1 MTQLRN
7 VSLIGAPTDV
17 GAGARGAS
25 MGPEAMRVAGLAE
38 ALRARGV
45 DVIDRGNLSGPANPW
60 QPPVEGYRHLP
71 EVVAWT
77 EALAEASYRLGAEG
91 MPIILG
97 GDHGLA
103 AGTLSGFSRRAAET
117 GRPFFVL
124 WLDAHP
130 DFHTLDSTVSGNLHG
145 CPVAYAT
152 GRPGFEG
159 YFPPLA
165 APVNPENICMIGIRS
180 VDPAERTALT
190 AAGVT
195 VHDMRAIDE
204 RLLRHILAN
213 LLGNAAKYSAPGAPI
228 ECTATGE
235 GDLLAL
241 CIADHG
247 IGIPAADLPRLF
259 ENFHRG
265 ANVGNIQGTGI
276 GLHIVKECVDLH
288 RGTIEVDS
296 TLGQGTRF
304 RVLLH
309 APPVRA

>member
-1 MTQLRN
+1 MTSKHCILLGVPLQEGTGRL
-7 VSLIGAPTDV
+7 GCD
-17 GAGARGAS
+17 
-25 MGPEAMRVAGLAE
+25 MGPGGFRAAGLAG
-38 ALRARGV
+38 ALQELGHSV
-45 DVIDRGNLSGPANPW
+45 EDRGNLAPAPQRPLGHPN
-60 QPPVEGYRHLP
+60 QAIKHLP

-204 RLLRHILAN
+204 HGVGPLLQAFLKRVAEAN
-213 LLGNAAKYSAPGAPI
+213 GVLHVSLDVDFLDPGIAPGVGTTVPGGATFREAHLIMEMLHDSGLATSLDLVELNPFLD
-228 ECTATGE
+228 ERGRTA
-235 GDLLAL
+235 LLM
-241 CIADHG
+241 
-247 IGIPAADLPRLF
+247 
-259 ENFHRG
+259 
-265 ANVGNIQGTGI
+265 
-276 GLHIVKECVDLH
+276 VDLVASLMG
-288 RGTIEVDS
+288 RRVMDRPTRAGT
-296 TLGQGTRF
+296 
-304 RVLLH
+304 
-309 APPVRA
+309 A